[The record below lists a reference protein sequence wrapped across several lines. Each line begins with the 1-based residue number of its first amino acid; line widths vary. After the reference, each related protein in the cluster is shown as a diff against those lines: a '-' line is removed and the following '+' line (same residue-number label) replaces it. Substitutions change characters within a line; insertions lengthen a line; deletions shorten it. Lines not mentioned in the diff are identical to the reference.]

1 MGAFNDSVSS
11 YSNQHWESNL
21 HFFDLL
27 VNTLAQQIASINRVI
42 RQDGITDQIGVCL
55 ISSKQP
61 KYQDDSKEVKEFST
75 DRVLIYRDIPLCA
88 VFIAY
93 NISPSNGPTGVNL
106 FPTYQMSKQPKVPK
120 LLSESDAKI
129 REKMAAA
136 KVASGTTTEVEEV
149 TTRPGYSEG
158 LWTIVIRDGGDAGSQ
173 DGITVFQG
181 TPMEFSKID
190 RAFDFLADLV
200 ILRRPAT

>member
-1 MGAFNDSVSS
+1 MGAFNESVSS
-11 YSNQHWESNL
+11 YSNQHGESNL
-21 HFFDLL
+21 HFFNLL

-42 RQDGITDQIGVCL
+42 REDGVTDQIGVCS
-55 ISSKQP
+55 IGSKHP
-61 KYQDDSKEVKEFST
+61 KYEDDSKETKEWST
-75 DRVLIYRDIPLCA
+75 DRILIYRDIPLCA

-93 NISPSNGPTGVNL
+93 NVCPHNGPTNVNL
-106 FPTYQMSKQPKVPK
+106 YPINQPTGKTEKSPK
-120 LLSESDAKI
+120 LLSDMDVKV
-129 REKMAAA
+129 REKMAATRSVHA
-136 KVASGTTTEVEEV
+136 AEEAPP
-149 TTRPGYSEG
+149 RPGYTEG
-158 LWTIVIRDGGDAGSQ
+158 RWTIVIRNGGDDGSQ